1 LNSRCLWLT
10 QAKKEVAQI
19 FNNLLRRQVGTWFP
33 TADHIAGRKEILLL
47 LMQGY
52 ENQEISLNCGM
63 ILRECLRH
71 EHLTKLILE
80 SPSFWSFFSYVEV
93 ATFDVASDAFATF
106 KDCLTKH
113 KALVS
118 TFLNENYD
126 QVHANNVVF

>member
-1 LNSRCLWLT
+1 
-10 QAKKEVAQI
+10 
-19 FNNLLRRQVGTWFP
+19 
-33 TADHIAGRKEILLL
+33 
-47 LMQGY
+47 MQGY

-126 QVHANNVVF
+126 QVHSNNVVF